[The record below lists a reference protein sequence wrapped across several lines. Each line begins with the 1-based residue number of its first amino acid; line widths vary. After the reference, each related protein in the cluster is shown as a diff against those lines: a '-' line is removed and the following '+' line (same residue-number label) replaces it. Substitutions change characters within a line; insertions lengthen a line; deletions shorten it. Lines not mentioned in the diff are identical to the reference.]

1 MTSKFPFLLDLDGGT
16 AFTNELFGPFWNTSL
31 WDSDRDKGEK
41 NSDSGNA
48 IFQRLVKFLRK
59 FARNLKD
66 AGKVDQEFFEALP
79 KFIAHMDEKKK
90 IAKEFVAFID
100 KYDGFLSSLRSSE
113 TDAFEREFWNCEYS
127 MTGLINVW
135 NAVGPEVDVLQEVIS
150 QKNKE
155 ELVSFLVAK
164 RVPLIFFAD
173 MDGSTRY
180 ECNKNL
186 GCIDQTALR
195 FLATY
200 VISPEED
207 CHAELT
213 SLEKRREEYQLQ
225 DEEMVLQ
232 HSLLLFITTL

>member
-1 MTSKFPFLLDLDGGT
+1 MISNFPFLLGLDGGT
-16 AFTNELFGPFWNTSL
+16 ACTIDLFGPFWDISL

-48 IFQRLVKFLRK
+48 IFRRLVQLLRK
-59 FARNLKD
+59 LARQQ
-66 AGKVDQEFFEALP
+66 ADQEFFDALP
-79 KFIAHMDEKKK
+79 KIIAHMYGEEEDENKV
-90 IAKEFVAFID
+90 VAFIER
-100 KYDGFLSSLRSSE
+100 YGGFLSSLRSIE

-135 NAVGPEVDVLQEVIS
+135 RAVGPEVDVLKEDLS

-155 ELVSFLVAK
+155 ELVSFLVVK

-173 MDGSTRY
+173 MDGSTRF
-180 ECNKNL
+180 ESNKIL
-186 GCIDQTALR
+186 GSIDQTALR

-200 VISPEED
+200 VISPEKD
-207 CHAELT
+207 CHAELS
-213 SLEKRREEYQLQ
+213 SLEKRREVFRLQ
-225 DEEMVLQ
+225 DEEKVLQ